1 MLLPCRRQAHHLGQ
15 GPLPRPATAARRL
28 LLALAPA
35 RRLLLVVHH
44 AGTPELLLL
53 ALAGTPLDSPDLLT
67 TAWVCT
73 PSWFIAESSLCY
85 ERHRQELSG

>member
-15 GPLPRPATAARRL
+15 GPLPGPATAARRL

-35 RRLLLVVHH
+35 RRLLLLVVHH

-53 ALAGTPLDSPDLLT
+53 DLLT

-85 ERHRQELSG
+85 ERHRQELSA